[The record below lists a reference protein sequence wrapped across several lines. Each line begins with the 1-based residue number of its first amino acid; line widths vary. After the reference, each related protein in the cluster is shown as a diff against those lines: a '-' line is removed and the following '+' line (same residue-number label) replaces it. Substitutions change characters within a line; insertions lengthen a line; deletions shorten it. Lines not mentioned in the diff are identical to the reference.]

1 METFSLL
8 FYFLHTWMEI
18 PRLMS
23 NENLKEEMMTTVLYP
38 YWFPNVGG
46 DIRLFDTKISVK
58 FPWKIVF
65 ESEKI
70 N

>member
-1 METFSLL
+1 
-8 FYFLHTWMEI
+8 MEI
-18 PRLMS
+18 PKLMS

-38 YWFPNVGG
+38 YWFPDMVGG
-46 DIRLFDTKISVK
+46 DIWLFDTKISVK
-58 FPWKIVF
+58 FPWEIVL

>member
-1 METFSLL
+1 
-8 FYFLHTWMEI
+8 
-18 PRLMS
+18 MS
-23 NENLKEEMMTTVLYP
+23 NENLKEEMMTTVLYYP
-38 YWFPNVGG
+38 YWFPDIGGG
-46 DIRLFDTKISVK
+46 DIWLFDTKISVK